1 MMTSALSV
9 ECLEALAV
17 HFRRGARVI
26 LDDITIS
33 LKSGEIVAL
42 LGANGAGKST
52 LFRILLGFLKPE
64 RGEIRLGSEPLAGF
78 SRRALAQRIAYVPQ
92 AHVAPFPYKVHDVVL
107 LGRLAETGIFR
118 APQAAD
124 HLAVDEVLERLAIT
138 HLATRPYTEISGG
151 ERQLTLIARALAQ
164 GAGILILDE
173 PMTGLDYGYQVRL
186 LHHLVDLAGSGHSIL
201 FSTHNPEHAVRVAT
215 RIVVLRDGTIMA
227 DGPPAQII
235 TPSLI
240 RALYG
245 VAVSTLMNVEGQ
257 MVIVPSMERALDTR
271 LETARAS
278 T

>member
-1 MMTSALSV
+1 MTAAATAT
-9 ECLEALAV
+9 EYLEARAV

-26 LDDITIS
+26 LDDITIR
-33 LKSGEIVAL
+33 LHSGEIVAL

-52 LFRILLGFLKPE
+52 LFRILLGCLKPE
-64 RGEIRLGSEPLAGF
+64 RGEIRLDGKLLADF

-124 HLAVDEVLERLAIT
+124 HRAVDEVLERLAIT
-138 HLATRPYTEISGG
+138 HLAARRYTEISGG

-164 GAGILILDE
+164 GANILVMDE

-186 LHHLVDLAGSGHSIL
+186 LQHLVDLAGSGRTIL
-201 FSTHNPEHAVRVAT
+201 LSTHNPEHAVQAAT
-215 RIVVLRDGTIMA
+215 RIAVLRDGAIIA
-227 DGPPAQII
+227 DGPPEQII

-240 RALYG
+240 HALYG
-245 VAVSTLMNVEGQ
+245 VAVSTLTNVEGQ
-257 MVIVPSMERALDTR
+257 MVIVPTMERALDTR
-271 LETARAS
+271 REPTCP
-278 T
+278 

>member
-1 MMTSALSV
+1 MTAAV
-9 ECLEALAV
+9 TATEYLEARAV

-26 LDDITIS
+26 LDDITIR
-33 LKSGEIVAL
+33 LHSGEIVAL

-64 RGEIRLGSEPLAGF
+64 RGEIRLDGKLLADF

-118 APQAAD
+118 APRAAD
-124 HLAVDEVLERLAIT
+124 HRAVDDVLERLAIT
-138 HLATRPYTEISGG
+138 HLAARRYTEISGG

-164 GAGILILDE
+164 GAGILVMDE

-186 LHHLVDLAGSGHSIL
+186 LQHLVDLARSGRTIL
-201 FSTHNPEHAVRVAT
+201 LSTHNPEHAVQAAT
-215 RIVVLRDGTIMA
+215 RIAVLRDGAIMA
-227 DGPPAQII
+227 DGSPEQII

-245 VAVSTLMNVEGQ
+245 VAVSTLTNVEGQ
-257 MVIVPSMERALDTR
+257 MVIVPTMERALETR
-271 LETARAS
+271 REPTCP
-278 T
+278 

>member
-1 MMTSALSV
+1 MDMMTATPSA
-9 ECLEALAV
+9 ECLEARTV
-17 HFRRGARVI
+17 HFRRGTRVI

-33 LKSGEIVAL
+33 LRSGEIVAL

-64 RGEIRLGSEPLAGF
+64 RGEVRLNDTRLAEF
-78 SRRALAQRIAYVPQ
+78 SRRELARRIAYVPQ

-124 HLAVDEVLERLAIT
+124 RRAVDEVLERLAIT

-186 LHHLVDLAGSGHSIL
+186 LQHLVDLAGGGHTVL

-215 RIVVLRDGTIMA
+215 RIAVLRDGAIMA

-235 TPSLI
+235 TPPLI

-245 VAVSTLMNVEGQ
+245 VAVSTLTNAEGR
-257 MVIVPSMERALDTR
+257 MMIVPEMGSMPPI
-271 LETARAS
+271 TA
-278 T
+278 

>member
-64 RGEIRLGSEPLAGF
+64 RGEVRLGGEPLADF

-107 LGRLAETGIFR
+107 LGRLAEMGIFR

-124 HLAVDEVLERLAIT
+124 HRAVDEVLERLAIT
-138 HLATRPYTEISGG
+138 HLAMRPYTEISGG

-215 RIVVLRDGTIMA
+215 RIVVLRDGAIMA

-245 VAVSTLMNVEGQ
+245 VAVSTLLNVEGQ

-271 LETARAS
+271 LQSTRA
-278 T
+278 

>member
-1 MMTSALSV
+1 MTAV
-9 ECLEALAV
+9 ATATEYLEARAV

-26 LDDITIS
+26 LDDITIR
-33 LKSGEIVAL
+33 LHSGEIVAL

-52 LFRILLGFLKPE
+52 LFRILLGCLKPE
-64 RGEIRLGSEPLAGF
+64 RGEIRLDGKLLADF

-124 HLAVDEVLERLAIT
+124 HRAVDEVLERLAIT
-138 HLATRPYTEISGG
+138 HLAARRYTEISGG

-164 GAGILILDE
+164 GANILVMDE

-186 LHHLVDLAGSGHSIL
+186 LQHLVDLAGSGRTIL
-201 FSTHNPEHAVRVAT
+201 LSTHNPEHAVQAAT
-215 RIVVLRDGTIMA
+215 RIAVLRDGAIMA
-227 DGPPAQII
+227 DGPPEQII

-240 RALYG
+240 HALYG
-245 VAVSTLMNVEGQ
+245 VAVSTLTNVEGQ
-257 MVIVPSMERALDTR
+257 MVIVPTMERALDTR
-271 LETARAS
+271 REPTYP
-278 T
+278 

>member
-1 MMTSALSV
+1 MITAAIAT
-9 ECLEALAV
+9 ECLEARAV
-17 HFRRGARVI
+17 HFRRGTRVI
-26 LDDITIS
+26 LSDIT
-33 LKSGEIVAL
+33 LRLHSGEIVAL

-64 RGEIRLGSEPLAGF
+64 HGEVRLNDELLAAF

-92 AHVAPFPYKVHDVVL
+92 AHIAPFPYRVHDVVL

-118 APQAAD
+118 TPQPAD
-124 HLAVDEVLERLAIT
+124 HQAVGEVLERLAIT
-138 HLATRPYTEISGG
+138 HLAARPYTEISGG

-164 GAGILILDE
+164 GASILVMDE

-186 LHHLVDLAGSGHSIL
+186 LQHLIDLAGSGRTIL
-201 FSTHNPEHAVRVAT
+201 LSTHNPEHAVQAAT
-215 RIVVLRDGTIMA
+215 RIAVLRDGAIMA

-245 VAVSTLMNVEGQ
+245 VAVSTLTNAEGR
-257 MVIVPSMERALDTR
+257 MVIVPTMERVSPIGA
-271 LETARAS
+271 
-278 T
+278 

>member
-1 MMTSALSV
+1 MTAAANAT
-9 ECLEALAV
+9 EYLEARAV

-26 LDDITIS
+26 LDDITIR
-33 LKSGEIVAL
+33 LHTGEIVAL

-64 RGEIRLGSEPLAGF
+64 RGEIRLDGKLLADF
-78 SRRALAQRIAYVPQ
+78 SRRTLAQRIAYVPQ

-118 APQAAD
+118 TPQAAD
-124 HLAVDEVLERLAIT
+124 HRAVAEVLERLTIT
-138 HLATRPYTEISGG
+138 HLSARRYTEISGG

-164 GAGILILDE
+164 GANILVMDE

-186 LHHLVDLAGSGHSIL
+186 LQHLVDLARSGRAIL
-201 FSTHNPEHAVRVAT
+201 LSTHNPEHAVQAAS
-215 RIVVLRDGTIMA
+215 RIAVLRDGAIMA

-245 VAVSTLMNVEGQ
+245 VGVSTLTNADGRT
-257 MVIVPSMERALDTR
+257 VIVPTMERALDAGSVPTS
-271 LETARAS
+271 A
-278 T
+278 

>member
-1 MMTSALSV
+1 MMTSTPHI
-9 ECLEALAV
+9 ECLEARTV
-17 HFRRGARVI
+17 HFRRGTRVI

-64 RGEIRLGSEPLAGF
+64 RGELRLNDSRLAEF

-92 AHVAPFPYKVHDVVL
+92 AHVAPFPYKVRDVVL

-124 HLAVDEVLERLAIT
+124 YRAVDEVLERLAIT
-138 HLATRPYTEISGG
+138 HLALRRYTEISGG

-186 LHHLVDLAGSGHSIL
+186 LKHLVDLAGSGHAIL

-215 RIVVLRDGTIMA
+215 RIVVLRDGAIMA

-245 VAVSTLMNVEGQ
+245 VAVSTLTDVEGQ
-257 MVIVPSMERALDTR
+257 MVIVPTMEHALDAR
-271 LETARAS
+271 LEPTRA
-278 T
+278 

>member
-124 HLAVDEVLERLAIT
+124 RRAVDEVLERLAIT

-201 FSTHNPEHAVRVAT
+201 FSTHNPERAVRVAT

>member
-64 RGEIRLGSEPLAGF
+64 RGEVRLGGEPLADF

-107 LGRLAETGIFR
+107 LGRLAEMGIFR

-124 HLAVDEVLERLAIT
+124 HRAVDEVLERLAIT

-215 RIVVLRDGTIMA
+215 RIVVLRDGAIMA

-245 VAVSTLMNVEGQ
+245 VAVSTLLNVEGQ

-271 LETARAS
+271 LQSTRA
-278 T
+278 

>member
-64 RGEIRLGSEPLAGF
+64 RGEVRLGGEPLADF

-124 HLAVDEVLERLAIT
+124 HRAVDEVLERLAIT
-138 HLATRPYTEISGG
+138 HLAMRPYTEISGG

-215 RIVVLRDGTIMA
+215 RIVVLRDGAIMA

-245 VAVSTLMNVEGQ
+245 VAVSTLLNVEGQ

-271 LETARAS
+271 LQSTRA
-278 T
+278 

>member
-64 RGEIRLGSEPLAGF
+64 RGEVRLGGEPLADF

-107 LGRLAETGIFR
+107 LGRLAEMGIFR

-124 HLAVDEVLERLAIT
+124 HRAVDEVLERLAIT
-138 HLATRPYTEISGG
+138 HLAMRPYTEISGG

-215 RIVVLRDGTIMA
+215 RIVVLRDGAIMA
-227 DGPPAQII
+227 DSPPAQII

-245 VAVSTLMNVEGQ
+245 VAVSTLLNVEGQ

-271 LETARAS
+271 LQSTRA
-278 T
+278 

>member
-1 MMTSALSV
+1 MITAAIAT
-9 ECLEALAV
+9 ECLEARAV
-17 HFRRGARVI
+17 HFRRGTRVI
-26 LDDITIS
+26 LSDIT
-33 LKSGEIVAL
+33 LRLHSGEIVAL

-64 RGEIRLGSEPLAGF
+64 HGEVRLNDELLAAF

-92 AHVAPFPYKVHDVVL
+92 AHIAPFPYRVHDVVL

-118 APQAAD
+118 TPQPAD
-124 HLAVDEVLERLAIT
+124 HQVVGEVLERLAIT
-138 HLATRPYTEISGG
+138 HLAARPYTEISGG

-164 GAGILILDE
+164 GASILVMDE

-186 LHHLVDLAGSGHSIL
+186 LQHLIDLAGSGRTIL
-201 FSTHNPEHAVRVAT
+201 LSTHNPEHAVQAAT
-215 RIVVLRDGTIMA
+215 RIAVLRDGAIMA

-245 VAVSTLMNVEGQ
+245 VAVSTLTNAEGR
-257 MVIVPSMERALDTR
+257 MVIVPAMERVSSIGT
-271 LETARAS
+271 
-278 T
+278 